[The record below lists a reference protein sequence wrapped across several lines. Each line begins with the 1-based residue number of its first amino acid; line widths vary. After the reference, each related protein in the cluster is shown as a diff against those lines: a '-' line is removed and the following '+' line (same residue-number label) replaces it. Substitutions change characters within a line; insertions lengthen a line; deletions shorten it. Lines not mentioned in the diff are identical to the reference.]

1 MLKVT
6 RETSDFRQITLF
18 ETKMLRII
26 FVECKYD
33 KSLDNVKFI
42 RLGTLTTESEKTV
55 IYRWQDEEAINDIL
69 RRYGA
74 E

>member
-18 ETKMLRII
+18 ETKMFRII

-33 KSLDNVKFI
+33 RNLDNIKFI
-42 RLGTLTTESEKTV
+42 RMGNQTVEPEKTI
-55 IYRWQDEEAINDIL
+55 IYRWQDEEAVNDIL

>member
-26 FVECKYD
+26 LVECKYD

-42 RLGTLTTESEKTV
+42 RLGTLTTEPEKTV
-55 IYRWQDEEAINDIL
+55 IYRWQDEEAIDDIL

>member
-42 RLGTLTTESEKTV
+42 GLGTLTTEPEKTV
-55 IYRWQDEEAINDIL
+55 IYRWQDEEAVNDML